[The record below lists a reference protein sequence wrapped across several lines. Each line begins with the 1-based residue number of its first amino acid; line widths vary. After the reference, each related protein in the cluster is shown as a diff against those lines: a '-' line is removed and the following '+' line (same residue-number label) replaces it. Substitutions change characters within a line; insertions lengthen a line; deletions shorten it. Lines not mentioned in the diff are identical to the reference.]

1 MMVEYLVMRHNRLFR
16 AIPWLLI
23 LLSFSV
29 MVTAMAQAET
39 CEPAAKAAFE
49 ALAQSCASAPGSSAC
64 YGSSAG
70 VGTGDGGTA
79 TFAKA
84 GDTVPLSSLQS
95 VHTTATDSAWGSAL
109 LNVQGNV
116 PLAVSEQGLKYIL
129 IGGLEV
135 ENAVPAD
142 SAFTPS
148 QAVTVKTLVA
158 ANLRSAPNTDA
169 QVIASAP
176 VGTELKADGISADK
190 SWLRVSGQDIVAWVS
205 RQVVAPTDGKLDDL
219 PKIDSKS
226 LTLMQSIFLRP
237 MGDTAPTCGNL
248 PASTLLVQSPAGTKG
263 SIRVNGVDIRFESS
277 IAIRLLDAKT
287 MQIVALDGSA
297 VLGTAS
303 LPAGFSLTVPLS
315 EDGNTPGGAPG
326 GLRPLNDDERAFLGM
341 VGQNI
346 PNGMLYNPMSIPTKE
361 QVAAVQRKINQSV
374 VGSASSGPAAG
385 KADCSRFKPTSP
397 LDGLA
402 FGITPF
408 YWDAAPGATS
418 YRLTIVGEDGS
429 QRTSTEVGSFTT
441 TLSVDTGNSL
451 GDGTNFTW
459 SVQALVNG
467 QVACTS
473 SSVTIPRAGAVRVGG
488 GGGGQPQPPSCTW
501 QGCN

>member
-1 MMVEYLVMRHNRLFR
+1 MRKYRFLRVF
-16 AIPWLLI
+16 PWLLVM
-23 LLSFSV
+23 LSFSV
-29 MVTAMAQAET
+29 MVAVMAQAET
-39 CEPAAKAAFE
+39 CEPAAKSAFE
-49 ALAQSCASAPGSSAC
+49 ALAQSCANAPGSSAC
-64 YGSSAG
+64 YGSSASAG
-70 VGTGDGGTA
+70 MGDGSTA
-79 TFAKA
+79 TFEKA
-84 GDTVPLSSLQS
+84 GDTVPLSSLQWVS
-95 VHTTATDSAWGSAL
+95 TSSTDSAWGSAL

-116 PLAVSEQGLKYIL
+116 PLAVSAQGLKYIL
-129 IGGLEV
+129 IGALDV

-142 SAFTPS
+142 SAFTPA
-148 QAVTVKTLVA
+148 QAITVKTLVA

-176 VGTELKADGISADK
+176 VGTELQADGISADK
-190 SWLRVSGQDIVAWVS
+190 GWLRVFGQDIVAWVS
-205 RQVVAPTDGKLDDL
+205 RQVVAPSEGKLDDL
-219 PKIDSKS
+219 PRIDSRS
-226 LTLMQSIFLRP
+226 LTLMQSIILRK
-237 MGDTAPTCGNL
+237 MGGATPTCGDV
-248 PASTLLVQSPAGTKG
+248 PASTLLVQSPKG
-263 SIRVNGVDIRFESS
+263 MKGAIRVNGVDIRFESS
-277 IAIRLLDAKT
+277 IAVRLLDANT
-287 MQIVALDGSA
+287 MQIIALDGSA

-315 EDGNTPGGAPG
+315 QDGKDPGGAPG

-346 PNGMLYNPMSIPTKE
+346 PDGMLYNPMEIPTKE
-361 QVAAVQRKINQSV
+361 QVMAVMTKINRST
-374 VGSASSGPAAG
+374 VGGATSGPAAG

-429 QRTSTEVGSFTT
+429 QRTSMEVGSFTT
-441 TLSVDTGNSL
+441 TLSVDTGNPL
-451 GDGTNFTW
+451 GNGTNFTW

-473 SSVTIPRAGAVRVGG
+473 SSVTIPRSGAVRVGG
-488 GGGGQPQPPSCTW
+488 GGGQPQPPTCIW
-501 QGCN
+501 CN